1 MDDGISGT
9 TFDRPGVQRM
19 LEDAKNGKINL
30 ILCKD
35 LSRFGRN
42 YIKVGQYTDYI
53 FPIYNIRFIALTDN
67 VDTFQSDNAGMD
79 MMPIMN
85 VFNEWHAAN
94 TSKKI
99 RAVLETNA
107 KAGKYRT
114 TFSSYGYVKGDDVN
128 CTPVIDPEATEIVRR
143 IFEMRAAGFN
153 VKKIANILNDE
164 HILTPNDYR
173 YSKLGKNTP
182 RDTKHL

>member
-1 MDDGISGT
+1 M
-9 TFDRPGVQRM
+9 
-19 LEDAKNGKINL
+19 
-30 ILCKD
+30 
-35 LSRFGRN
+35 
-42 YIKVGQYTDYI
+42 
-53 FPIYNIRFIALTDN
+53 
-67 VDTFQSDNAGMD
+67 
-79 MMPIMN
+79 
-85 VFNEWHAAN
+85 
-94 TSKKI
+94 
-99 RAVLETNA
+99 
-107 KAGKYRT
+107 
-114 TFSSYGYVKGDDVN
+114 N